1 MKRFSV
7 IRPPWQ
13 RRSPKYHHKCKSTIG
28 KNTKAHKTPSL
39 PPYPNSRLRQDGG
52 DALYL
57 SLRLKYFLK
66 AIYPIPWLTCFRFDR
81 KDCEG
86 TSSHPIK
93 FFWENAFAKEGPSST
108 LFWRKSQSGFNQ
120 VLFRDIVNGNSRCW
134 NLEICL
140 QSCWLPLSCKLESS
154 TLELRWSS
162 QVRSPTKNPNPHCTP
177 ACSTPYPIKLKP
189 LICLYVSL
197 SPWSTVMLSP
207 PQPLDLKPFN
217 LSTPIPIE
225 ASPALFF
232 LCPAKAVLES
242 DVWSPTRSLA
252 ACLPKI
258 SRVGSYSR
266 SCDLDLERR
275 AVDILSHG
283 DMFDQPRVTPHL
295 TIAIFLGFIEN
306 VKIAL
311 SSWLSVTDIGNER
324 LQNTRAEMSE
334 EWIYYLLENIPNDKR
349 EHF

>member
-1 MKRFSV
+1 MFSTKLFSV

-13 RRSPKYHHKCKSTIG
+13 RRSPKYHQKCKSTIV

-39 PPYPNSRLRQDGG
+39 PPIPTAGWGKTEATPYIS
-52 DALYL
+52 L

-66 AIYPIPWLTCFRFDR
+66 TISSIPWLKCCRFDR

-86 TSSHPIK
+86 KSSHQIK
-93 FFWENAFAKEGPSST
+93 FFWENAFAEEGPPFT
-108 LFWRKSQSGFNQ
+108 LFWRKSKSRFNQ
-120 VLFRDIVNGNSRCW
+120 VLFMDIVIGKSRSW
-134 NLEICL
+134 NL
-140 QSCWLPLSCKLESS
+140 QSCWLPLNCKLERP

-242 DVWSPTRSLA
+242 DVWSRTRSLA

-306 VKIAL
+306 VKVAF
-311 SSWLSVTDIGNER
+311 SSWLSVTDIGNEVAKHQSR
-324 LQNTRAEMSE
+324 D
-334 EWIYYLLENIPNDKR
+334 EWIY
-349 EHF
+349 

>member
-1 MKRFSV
+1 MKFVFNRVDYS
-7 IRPPWQ
+7 WAAS
-13 RRSPKYHHKCKSTIG
+13 RR
-28 KNTKAHKTPSL
+28 
-39 PPYPNSRLRQDGG
+39 D
-52 DALYL
+52 
-57 SLRLKYFLK
+57 
-66 AIYPIPWLTCFRFDR
+66 
-81 KDCEG
+81 
-86 TSSHPIK
+86 
-93 FFWENAFAKEGPSST
+93 
-108 LFWRKSQSGFNQ
+108 
-120 VLFRDIVNGNSRCW
+120 
-134 NLEICL
+134 
-140 QSCWLPLSCKLESS
+140 LPLSCGGALKFEAPPKMQIQ
-154 TLELRWSS
+154 TVHQR
-162 QVRSPTKNPNPHCTP
+162 P
-177 ACSTPYPIKLKP
+177 AYPIKVKP

-242 DVWSPTRSLA
+242 DVWSRTRSLA

-306 VKIAL
+306 VKVAL
-311 SSWLSVTDIGNER
+311 SSWLSVTDIGNEVAKHQSR
-324 LQNTRAEMSE
+324 DAWRMN
-334 EWIYYLLENIPNDKR
+334 LLFFGK
-349 EHF
+349 